1 MPQIR
6 LLMSALLA
14 AISLR
19 GFACEQEVVYSEHLN
34 VDSAGNYYLVEIKR
48 AHGDNLVGTVERSFG
63 SGLSRGQT
71 VSIQFVQS
79 ELADAVCAMEF
90 AVGQTYLLRA
100 RLRGGALQIS
110 RYNSHNIAEDHERFG
125 TSVRDI
131 ESALSVSAGGD

>member
-90 AVGQTYLLRA
+90 AVGQTYLLKA
-100 RLRGGALQIS
+100 RLLGGALQIS
-110 RYNSHNIAEDHERFG
+110 RYNSHNIAEDHERFS
-125 TSVRDI
+125 TYVRDI